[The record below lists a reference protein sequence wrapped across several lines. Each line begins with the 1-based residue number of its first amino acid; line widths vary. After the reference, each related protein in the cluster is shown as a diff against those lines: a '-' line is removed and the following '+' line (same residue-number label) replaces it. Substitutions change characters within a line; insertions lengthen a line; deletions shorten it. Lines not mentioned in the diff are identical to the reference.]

1 MGGCFNIMNSLKK
14 YFALSLS
21 IIALSFVGVNAQ
33 DFMVVGGQKP
43 SQGVERKI
51 YSELVSLPRYGVFDH
66 ITYQV
71 NGSTVTLGGKVI
83 TLGTKSMAGRV
94 VKDIPGVTNVI
105 NNIEE
110 LPVGSFDQ
118 SVRRQAYATFVS
130 RGPGQYFSTI
140 NPDVRIIVERGHIT
154 LEGFV
159 AHQADSNVLN
169 ILANGVPGVFS
180 VQNNLIVERRGD

>member
-1 MGGCFNIMNSLKK
+1 
-14 YFALSLS
+14 
-21 IIALSFVGVNAQ
+21 
-33 DFMVVGGQKP
+33 MVVGGQKP

-94 VKDIPGVTNVI
+94 VKDIPGVTYVI

-110 LPVGSFDQ
+110 IPVGSIDH